1 MQTSAPSNTM
11 YIPRPA
17 RLTAQI
23 TSRLRSADIEP
34 ETVQSVLAQY
44 GLNQSAPPRNMPNAR
59 RNRNL
64 IVYTDAGRM
73 VLKHYRKDW
82 TTNTIAYEHSILN
95 TLAESNFPAPRLR
108 TSLNNETCINLDG
121 RNYCVFEFVN
131 GLNYSWVYLF
141 RPHRMRLMRTA
152 GRTLAQLHR
161 QLMGFHP
168 TGKHHLGLVSYE
180 GGRLRDVQ
188 WHIQKVSELKE
199 LSYSLNDPNAEWLIA
214 QSEKIL
220 DDIDSLTQTLKEADL
235 PRTIIHGDFGL
246 HNLIFQN
253 ADQATAMDFELAR
266 LEWRLSDMVSCLSKL
281 RNRKGEYDMGS
292 ITELMTAY
300 QGEFPISDDEWRW
313 FPQVWKY
320 YKLAKA
326 VQYWSSY
333 FETNG
338 PAHKLSL
345 TRDAV
350 DQSVWLANAP
360 ETVAGLRSSMRR
372 ER

>member
-1 MQTSAPSNTM
+1 M

-34 ETVQSVLAQY
+34 DTVQTVLAQY

-64 IVYTDAGRM
+64 IVYTEAGRM

-82 TTNTIAYEHSILN
+82 TSSAIAYEHSILN
-95 TLAESNFPAPRLR
+95 YLAQNNIPAPRLR
-108 TSLNNETCINLDG
+108 ASKLGETCINIDG

-141 RPHRMRLMRTA
+141 RPHRMRLMHTA

-161 QLMGFHP
+161 QLQGFHP
-168 TGKHHLGLVSYE
+168 TGSHHLGFVSYD
-180 GGRLRDVQ
+180 GDRLRDVQ
-188 WHIQKVSELKE
+188 WHIQKISNLKE
-199 LSYSLNDPNAEWLIA
+199 LSYSLSDPNAEWLIT

-220 DDIDSLTQTLKEADL
+220 GNISNLTQILKEANL

-253 ADQATAMDFELAR
+253 ASQATTMDFELSR

-292 ITELMTAY
+292 VTELMAAY
-300 QGEFPISDDEWRW
+300 QSEFAISDDEWQW
-313 FPQVWKY
+313 FPLVWKY
-320 YKLAKA
+320 YKLVKA

-338 PAHKLSL
+338 PVRKLSL
-345 TRDAV
+345 ARDAV
-350 DQSVWLANAP
+350 EQSGWLANSP